1 MKKRISIQYSIDESN
16 IAHECYRLLD
26 NTLNRLTSIAAST
39 PPTESV
45 VNETTMREIRS
56 LRTELSAI
64 DIELGDVHAIIDGFL
79 DYQHNNKTVSQQSK
93 NDNQQNKI
101 DIPDFLSKGPE
112 NLDLNQLSSFVEQL
126 KSAGPENFNMQQVSE
141 IDHGTASNVDS
152 SGIDPAKINEVVE
165 SFKNVNLEGVDPQQI
180 FDMLGGLQSGA
191 TKFDEIGQR
200 LEGLKARID
209 SGEIAD

>member
-26 NTLNRLTSIAAST
+26 NTLSRLTSIAAST

-56 LRTELSAI
+56 LRTELSEI

-79 DYQHNNKTVSQQSK
+79 DYQHSNKTASQQSK
-93 NDNQQNKI
+93 SNNEQNKI

-126 KSAGPENFNMQQVSE
+126 KTADPENFNMQKVAELDHATVSNIDPSE
-141 IDHGTASNVDS
+141 IDPV
-152 SGIDPAKINEVVE
+152 KINEVVE
-165 SFKNVNLEGVDPQQI
+165 SFKKANLEGVDPQQI
-180 FDMLGGLQSGA
+180 FDMLGGLHNGA
-191 TKFDEIGQR
+191 TKFDEIGQK

-209 SGEIAD
+209 SGEISD

>member
-45 VNETTMREIRS
+45 VNETTMREIRG

-79 DYQHNNKTVSQQSK
+79 DYQNNSKTVPQQPES
-93 NDNQQNKI
+93 NNQQNKI
-101 DIPDFLSKGPE
+101 DIPDFLSKSPE

-141 IDHGTASNVDS
+141 IDQGTASNVDS

-165 SFKNVNLEGVDPQQI
+165 SFKNANLKGADPQQI

-191 TKFDEIGQR
+191 TKFDEIGQK